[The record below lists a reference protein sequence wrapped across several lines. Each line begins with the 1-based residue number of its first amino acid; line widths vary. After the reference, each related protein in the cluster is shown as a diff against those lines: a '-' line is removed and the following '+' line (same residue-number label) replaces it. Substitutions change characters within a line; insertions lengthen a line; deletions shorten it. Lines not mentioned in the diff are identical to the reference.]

1 MNETLSQIALLV
13 FVISSKYSL
22 GISLTMKQIIAP
34 LKKTRMVILAL
45 VANFVLVPILAYLLA
60 IIFNLD
66 DSLRTGLILLS
77 TAAGAP
83 FLPKLVVAGQ
93 NFNSDVLTY
102 LLVIAIISLVI
113 LMPIAGELGKRMK
126 GLTEAEQPT
135 S

>member
-22 GISLTMKQIIAP
+22 GISLTMKQIIDP

-77 TAAGAP
+77 TGAGAP
-83 FLPKLVVAGQ
+83 FPPKLVVAGQ

-113 LMPIAGELGKRMK
+113 LMPIYCELGKRMK
-126 GLTEAEQPT
+126 APAEAEQP
-135 S
+135 SS